1 MNMSD
6 DVTNGTVL
14 IADDDPVFRSLVA
27 RRIEMLGARPIEAS
41 NGSEAWQVLSSQP
54 VDLALIDIDMP
65 GMTGV
70 ELIQCI
76 RGYPKTKHLPAVVIT
91 SISRSEIVR
100 QALGAGCTAYLTKP
114 LQWAMFGGYIGHLL
128 EMSRKSRNAEAELA
142 LYKQVSSKLV
152 TECREGV
159 VAAVL
164 RSGSLDPKLACAEI
178 AKAFE
183 ELAGS
188 MVALDPAH
196 RDKNVHAA

>member
-1 MNMSD
+1 MSAPLVES
-6 DVTNGTVL
+6 DVLV
-14 IADDDPVFRSLVA
+14 ADDDPVFRSLVA
-27 RRIEMLGARPIEAS
+27 KRIEMLGARPIEAA
-41 NGSEAWQVLSSQP
+41 NGSEAWQILSSRP

-91 SISRSEIVR
+91 SISRSETVR

-142 LYKQVSSKLV
+142 RYKQVSSELAA
-152 TECREGV
+152 ECRERV
-159 VAAVL
+159 LAAVL
-164 RSGSLDPKLACAEI
+164 RSGNLDPKVACAEI
-178 AKAFE
+178 ARAFE
-183 ELAGS
+183 GLAGS
-188 MVALDPAH
+188 MIAFDAVE
-196 RDKNVHAA
+196 RDKTVHAA